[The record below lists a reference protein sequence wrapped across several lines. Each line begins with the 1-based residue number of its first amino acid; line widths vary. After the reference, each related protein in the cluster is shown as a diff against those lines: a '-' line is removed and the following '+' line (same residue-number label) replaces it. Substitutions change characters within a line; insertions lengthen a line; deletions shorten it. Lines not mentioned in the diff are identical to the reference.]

1 MGKYREQP
9 WERSLIVNLVL
20 RDESRCGAV
29 DNARESDPGC
39 LKSPIVD
46 LILRSLGERKYLT
59 LHFLDISQCLEV
71 GGVLFA

>member
-29 DNARESDPGC
+29 DNARESDPGMFKVTHRG
-39 LKSPIVD
+39 LD
-46 LILRSLGERKYLT
+46 LEVSWGKKILEIT
-59 LHFLDISQCLEV
+59 CLDISQCLEV